1 MSSNSNSYLS
11 ALKIIACFN
20 SYLFACTTSIQFQL
34 HSSPSSSLIV
44 VNSTVAIRMR
54 PLNSREQLS
63 GSTTTN
69 TNNRVWRVLSKY
81 NSITQCTP
89 AGKPLPERIHNRTFF
104 SFDKT
109 FGESSTTRQV
119 YEDTSKGI
127 VESVVRGL
135 NGTIFAYGQ
144 TSSGKTFT
152 MQGSGTLQ
160 DGATTAASSGGSQE
174 MDGGGGIV
182 HMAASDIF
190 NHIEKEADRVFLIRV
205 SFIEIYNE
213 EVRDLL
219 VSGDSKN
226 NTTLAVRE
234 DKVRGVFVNSN
245 ETIVTSMDSLLS
257 VLFAGEKNRSVAATG
272 MNERSSRSHTI
283 FRITVESRL
292 KDQSE
297 SGKNDDMDEG
307 DDDDMQ
313 RENDAGKNGAVRVS
327 TLNLVDLAGSESVR
341 HTGATG
347 DRQKEGG
354 IINQSL
360 LTLSRVIGSLGQNAT
375 HVNFR
380 DSKLTRILQPSLSG
394 NARMAVICCATP
406 SELYLE
412 ETRSTLQFASRA
424 KLVKTRAQ
432 VNEVMDDRSLI
443 KKLQR
448 ELKEARNGGPGKEA
462 MEQMKALEE
471 KAASAEY
478 ANRKAVEDLKRMKE
492 LILKGGVLP
501 GSIVGKSEVKLS
513 SHHAGKVKAG
523 DDNSSPTKCTT
534 SKVKRR
540 YSDSMI
546 IDTENIN
553 PQQQLGQ
560 VASPSRLGTATTL
573 HAQTEMKPSKPS
585 THFMSYHV
593 TNEVNIGLLREALS
607 AKSAQATSLKAKLME
622 VERDIQSTSAQLQH
636 EIGEKELLRLEK
648 HDLQSQVS
656 SLASDKEYAVTER
669 ELVLVENERIAA
681 TAQETIEQQASMI
694 AELQALVSSLQG
706 QLTAK
711 DEEHERAAHA
721 LNDQVSRLQAEF
733 DAGKIEAQEL
743 ERQLQAAGDDN
754 ARLSMENN
762 KSNELVDQLQKT
774 LSDLTSTKE
783 EEATALQGMVEE
795 LQSNL
800 SELETKCGIA
810 DERVEGL
817 TIDVEALRGEKNNLS
832 LRLEEAEF
840 RVKAVESE
848 RDSNLNMAE
857 HAKSETLK
865 ILADLEDER
874 AKHAGTVEHCTQEID
889 SLKQQLSEAALQI
902 SELNNDL
909 SSASTDKGVLVK
921 QLESTTLELA
931 SAQEESERQAAK
943 VVELQSIIDTLT
955 AERDTANERVASCLS
970 GNEEVEKVLSSLQS
984 ERDTLASSLLQT
996 KEDVSRLER
1005 ERDEA
1010 ISQLNSL
1017 QDSVAELKNE
1027 TESLLAERDASKTE
1041 IGDLL
1046 SQLETRTAEYDAVA
1060 AEHKQCMSDLE
1071 RVVAEK
1077 DALASDIANVEAKV
1091 TGGEEVLSSMTSEKE
1106 MLVSSLQ
1113 QARDY
1118 VSRLE
1123 SERDEAVTQLNTLQA
1138 KLQDESDRLQSECDA
1153 SKTENNDL
1161 LSQLQTMADKY
1172 DALSAEHKQSLC
1184 ELERITGEH
1193 EILASERAY
1202 FDAKAQDTLANLE
1215 ASVKD
1220 KSEEVK
1226 ALNETIVSLNA
1237 EIEQIAKQVASLA
1250 QERDELIAQL
1260 EESANTRSNEQVAEN
1275 RCDSVSD
1282 VNSLQDEVVELKSLL
1297 VSANAS
1303 VDEARSAALFA
1314 DQELE
1319 KMEVELDNA
1328 LRRLAEHEEAR
1339 RIAEDKLRLAEL
1351 SPRNSPVRTDSEEEL
1366 LRDMEGKCNLRKP
1379 CCLLSIEEVLIHFP
1393 NR

>member
-1 MSSNSNSYLS
+1 
-11 ALKIIACFN
+11 
-20 SYLFACTTSIQFQL
+20 
-34 HSSPSSSLIV
+34 
-44 VNSTVAIRMR
+44 MR
-54 PLNSREQLS
+54 PLNSREQQS
-63 GSTTTN
+63 GSNGAATN
-69 TNNRVWRVLSKY
+69 NNNRVWRVLSKY

-160 DGATTAASSGGSQE
+160 DGATAAASGGCGQE
-174 MDGGGGIV
+174 MDAGGGIV

-297 SGKNDDMDEG
+297 SGKNDDVDEG
-307 DDDDMQ
+307 GDDDMQ
-313 RENDAGKNGAVRVS
+313 VENDAGKNGAVRVS

-492 LILKGGVLP
+492 LILKGGVLH
-501 GSIVGKSEVKLS
+501 GAIAVKSEAKLS
-513 SHHAGKVKAG
+513 SHDDGKVKAE
-523 DDNSSPTKCTT
+523 DANSSPTKCTK
-534 SKVKRR
+534 SKLKRR
-540 YSDSMI
+540 YSDSVI
-546 IDTENIN
+546 IENENIN

-560 VASPSRLGTATTL
+560 VTSPSRSGTATIL

-585 THFMSYHV
+585 THVTSFHV
-593 TNEVNIGLLREALS
+593 TNEVNIGLLREALA

-622 VERDIQSTSAQLQH
+622 VERDIQSTSAQLQQ

-669 ELVLVENERIAA
+669 ELVLAENEKIAA
-681 TAQETIEQQASMI
+681 TAQETIEKQASMV
-694 AELQALVSSLQG
+694 AELQAMVSSLQG
-706 QLTAK
+706 QLTTK
-711 DEEHERAAHA
+711 EEENVRAVQV
-721 LNDQVSRLQAEF
+721 LNDQVSQQQAEF
-733 DAGKIEAQEL
+733 EAGKLEAQEL
-743 ERQLQAAGDDN
+743 ERQLQLAGNDI
-754 ARLSMENN
+754 ARLSTEQNN
-762 KSNELVDQLQKT
+762 SNELVDQLQKT
-774 LSDLTSTKE
+774 LSDLTSAKE
-783 EEATALQGMVEE
+783 EEVTALQGKVEE

-800 SELETKCGIA
+800 SDLVTKCGTA

-817 TIDVEALRGEKNNLS
+817 TTDVEALREENNNLS
-832 LRLEEAEF
+832 LRLDDAECK
-840 RVKAVESE
+840 VKTVKSE
-848 RDSNLNMAE
+848 RDNYLNMAE
-857 HAKSETLK
+857 LAKSETEK
-865 ILADLEDER
+865 IMADLEDER

-902 SELNNDL
+902 SGLNNDL

-921 QLESTTLELA
+921 QVESTTLELA
-931 SAQEESERQAAK
+931 STQEESERQAAK

-984 ERDTLASSLLQT
+984 ERDMLASSLQQS

-1005 ERDEA
+1005 ERNEA
-1010 ISQLNSL
+1010 TSQLNSL
-1017 QDSVAELKNE
+1017 QDSVIELKGE
-1027 TESLLAERDASKTE
+1027 TESLLAERDASKAE
-1041 IGDLL
+1041 ISALL
-1046 SQLETRTAEYDAVA
+1046 SQLAARTTEYDAVA
-1060 AEHKQCMSDLE
+1060 VEHKQCMSDLE

-1077 DALASDIANVEAKV
+1077 DALASDLANVEAKAS
-1091 TGGEEVLSSMTSEKE
+1091 GGEEVLSSMNSEKE

-1113 QARDY
+1113 QAKDD

-1123 SERDEAVTQLNTLQA
+1123 KERDEMVNQLNTLQA
-1138 KLQDESDRLQSECDA
+1138 KLQDESDRLSSECDA
-1153 SKTENNDL
+1153 SKTKNNDL
-1161 LSQLQTMADKY
+1161 LSRLETMTDQY
-1172 DALSAEHKQSLC
+1172 DALAAEHKQSIC
-1184 ELERITGEH
+1184 DLERIIGEH
-1193 EILASERAY
+1193 EILVSERSNL
-1202 FDAKAQDTLANLE
+1202 DATAQDTLANLE

-1226 ALNETIVSLNA
+1226 ALNETIASLNA
-1237 EIEQIAKQVASLA
+1237 KIEEFATQAAFLT
-1250 QERDELIAQL
+1250 QERDELVAQL
-1260 EESANTRSNEQVAEN
+1260 EESANSRSIEQELVAEN
-1275 RCDSVSD
+1275 RCDSVCD
-1282 VNSLQDEVVELKSLL
+1282 VKSLQDEVVELKSLL

-1319 KMEVELDNA
+1319 KMEVELDNT

-1351 SPRNSPVRTDSEEEL
+1351 SPRNSPARTDSEEEL

-1379 CCLLSIEEVLIHFP
+1379 CCLLSLEEVLIHFP